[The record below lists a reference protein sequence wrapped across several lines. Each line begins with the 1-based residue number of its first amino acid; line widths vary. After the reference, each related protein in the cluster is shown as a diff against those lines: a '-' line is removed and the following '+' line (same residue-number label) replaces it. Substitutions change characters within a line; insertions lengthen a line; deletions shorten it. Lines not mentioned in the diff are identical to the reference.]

1 MRGLFKRIKKEYV
14 IITLILIG
22 VFALL
27 HIAPAVMAAATP
39 TSTSSSPVL
48 YDKTY
53 IDALETELKTLIQT
67 NDAQK
72 KVVELEKELADLK
85 ASMTFKIIKLQTGQT
100 LVGGDSCEIIVR
112 TKNKV
117 VAYVS
122 STATGGVS
130 NLISGKD
137 IKNGEIIPDNQLLLV
152 PKADGRGIKAN
163 APADI
168 MIKGTYTIK

>member
-22 VFALL
+22 AFALL

-67 NDAQK
+67 NDAPK

-130 NLISGKD
+130 NLISGRD

-163 APADI
+163 EPADI

>member
-1 MRGLFKRIKKEYV
+1 MRGLLRRIKKGYV
-14 IITLILIG
+14 ITALVLIG
-22 VFALL
+22 GFALL
-27 HIAPAVMAAATP
+27 HIAPAVMAATTP
-39 TSTSSSPVL
+39 DSTSSSPVL

-53 IDALETELKTLIQT
+53 IDALETKLENLIQA
-67 NDAQK
+67 NDAQT
-72 KVVELEKELADLK
+72 KVAELEKEISDLK
-85 ASMTFKIIKLQTGQT
+85 GSMTFKIIKLQTGQT
-100 LVGGDSCEIIVR
+100 LVGGESSEIIVR

-122 STATGGVS
+122 ATASGGVS

-137 IKNGEIIPDNQLLLV
+137 IKNGETIPDNQLLLV

>member
-1 MRGLFKRIKKEYV
+1 MRGLFRRIKKEFV
-14 IITLILIG
+14 IVALILIG
-22 VFALL
+22 GFALL
-27 HIAPAVMAAATP
+27 HIAPAVMASTTP
-39 TSTSSSPVL
+39 TSTSSSPIL

-72 KVVELEKELADLK
+72 KVAQLEKEIADLK
-85 ASMTFKIIKLQTGQT
+85 AGMAFKIIKLQAGQT
-100 LVGGDSCEIIVR
+100 LIGSESSEIIVR

-122 STATGGVS
+122 STATGGIS
-130 NLISGKD
+130 NLISGRD
-137 IKNGEIIPDNQLLLV
+137 IKHGETIPDNQLLLI

>member
-1 MRGLFKRIKKEYV
+1 MRGLFRRIKKEYV
-14 IITLILIG
+14 IIALILIG
-22 VFALL
+22 GFALL
-27 HIAPAVMAAATP
+27 HIAPVVMAATAP
-39 TSTSSSPVL
+39 TTTSSSPVL

-67 NDAQK
+67 SDAQK
-72 KVVELEKELADLK
+72 NVVELEKELADLK
-85 ASMTFKIIKLQTGQT
+85 DSMTFKIIKLQTGQT
-100 LVGGDSCEIIVR
+100 LIGSESCEIIVR

-117 VAYVS
+117 VASVS

-130 NLISGKD
+130 NLISGRD
-137 IKNGEIIPDNQLLLV
+137 IKNGEIIPDNQLLLI

-168 MIKGTYTIK
+168 MIKGTYSIK